1 MRAGLAV
8 TPAPLVVALVAGPAG
23 KLAGRIGFRL
33 IVLSG
38 AACFAVGLAWYVL
51 QVEASPAYLAHWLP
65 GALMVGL
72 GVGLTFPVLSAA
84 AVSALPPHRF
94 AVGSAVNQ
102 TARQLGGA
110 LGIAVLV
117 MLIGEPHGPVGA
129 VERFHHLWVYS
140 ATAALVSGII
150 GSLIPRRS
158 AAAGSR
164 TDALPLEIQ

>member
-1 MRAGLAV
+1 
-8 TPAPLVVALVAGPAG
+8 
-23 KLAGRIGFRL
+23 
-33 IVLSG
+33 
-38 AACFAVGLAWYVL
+38 
-51 QVEASPAYLAHWLP
+51 
-65 GALMVGL
+65 
-72 GVGLTFPVLSAA
+72 
-84 AVSALPPHRF
+84 
-94 AVGSAVNQ
+94 
-102 TARQLGGA
+102 
-110 LGIAVLV
+110 